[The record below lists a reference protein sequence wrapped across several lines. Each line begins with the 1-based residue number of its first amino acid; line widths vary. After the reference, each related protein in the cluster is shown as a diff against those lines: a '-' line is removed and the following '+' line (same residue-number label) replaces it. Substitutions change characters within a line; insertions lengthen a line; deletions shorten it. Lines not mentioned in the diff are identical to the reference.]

1 MIGVD
6 EERLR
11 GEGVTPNEAF
21 YLYSLK
27 NIENI
32 PLGKMSN
39 ISFLKEFDYLDSEG
53 VLTEKSIKFLSETF
67 MKITIKKTVTQS
79 DVKDLTEKFRELFPA
94 KIKSGG
100 IPVKSN
106 LDNLIAKMITFKS
119 KHPKITDEIILAA
132 TAKYVESK
140 RKEGYAFMSTAEYM
154 ISKNS
159 TSLLATLC
167 DAYEEDSK
175 NGGTEEVKWGRSIL

>member
-27 NIENI
+27 NVEDVVI
-32 PLGKMSN
+32 GKMSN
-39 ISFLKEFDYLDSEG
+39 VSFLKEFEYLTPEG
-53 VLTEKSIKFLSETF
+53 KLTEKSEKFLKETF
-67 MKITIKKTVTQS
+67 IKITVRKTVKES
-79 DVKDLTEKFRELFPA
+79 DVREVTEKFRELFPD

-106 LDNLIAKMITFKS
+106 LNNLISKMITFRS
-119 KHPKITDEIILAA
+119 KYPKIDDETILAA
-132 TAKYVESK
+132 TAKYVEEK
-140 RKEGYAFMSTAEYM
+140 RKEGYQFMSTAEYM
-154 ISKNS
+154 ISKNN

-167 DAYEEDSK
+167 DSYQESK
-175 NGGTEEVKWGRSIL
+175 TNGGEGEVKWGRNI